1 MIIIPQGRKTSKMT
15 DRVDFDCR
23 QIGLTRNIVS
33 LKMVKHYNRKCVAL
47 NGRVEIEKKSF
58 VKYDLIIVVN
68 AKKNF

>member
-1 MIIIPQGRKTSKMT
+1 MT
-15 DRVDFDCR
+15 DRVDFDSR

-33 LKMVKHYNRKCVAL
+33 LKILKHYNRNCIAL

-68 AKKNF
+68 AENC

>member
-33 LKMVKHYNRKCVAL
+33 WKILKHYNRNCIAL
-47 NGRVEIEKKSF
+47 NGRVEIEKNPS
-58 VKYDLIIVVN
+58 LNMI
-68 AKKNF
+68 